1 MSLEGQISDLE
12 SMMSEAMLD
21 DGGSSLPDNP
31 LDLAVSEIADWPSVA
46 EVLAFYSQGLP
57 LSIKNELIALCQELT
72 KSAGPNPNL
81 AVQVVRFPVLGGY
94 TTKEAVSVIKAAPRR
109 RSGLTRDISGVSLQA
124 RAQKPK
130 ASAPKVAG
138 GAMPVPSTKKLAQ
151 LEKQAGALYVTWK
164 KEEEGSP
171 RFLALKPQVL
181 HAWKQLEAGLQSRL
195 EYLKKNSGENSRA
208 ILGYQKALH
217 KVSAIL
223 NSF

>member
-12 SMMSEAMLD
+12 SMMNEAMQD

-31 LDLAVSEIADWPSVA
+31 LDLAVSEIGDWPSVA
-46 EVLAFYSQGLP
+46 EVLAFYPQGLP
-57 LSIKNELIALCQELT
+57 LAIKNELIALCQDLT
-72 KSAGPNPNL
+72 KRAGPNPNL

-94 TTKEAVSVIKAAPRR
+94 TTKEAVSVIKSAPRR
-109 RSGLTRDISGVSLQA
+109 RSGLTRDISGVSLQG

-130 ASAPKVAG
+130 TPVAKAG
-138 GAMPVPSTKKLAQ
+138 GGAAAIPSTKKLAQ

-171 RFLALKPQVL
+171 RYMALKPQVK
-181 HAWKQLEAGLQSRL
+181 HAWQQLQAGLMSRL
-195 EYLKKNSGENSRA
+195 EFLKKGGSENSRA
-208 ILGYQKALH
+208 ILGYQKALQ
-217 KVSAIL
+217 KVSAIM